1 MVKHEQNR
9 YKSNSGV
16 FIEKKMKV
24 CLKVVVKI
32 FYSGVFQAYKYHHPV
47 TPSFKSLVMSCQVN
61 DNGDKIPK
69 CSIAYN
75 TIL

>member
-1 MVKHEQNR
+1 
-9 YKSNSGV
+9 
-16 FIEKKMKV
+16 MKV

-32 FYSGVFQAYKYHHPV
+32 FYPGVFQPYLYHHPV